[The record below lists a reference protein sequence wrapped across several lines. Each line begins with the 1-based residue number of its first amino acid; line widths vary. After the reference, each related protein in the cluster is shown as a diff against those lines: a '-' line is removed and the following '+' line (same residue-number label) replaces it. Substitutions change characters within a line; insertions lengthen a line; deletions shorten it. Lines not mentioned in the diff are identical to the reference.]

1 MIVSYILIAL
11 LYIFCISMIALTIK
25 TDKKL
30 DAEIKMLNE
39 LNDRCK
45 YSTKGFI
52 VYKEGICFV
61 NFTYK
66 DRECEVECDEL
77 YPDDLIVDVQ
87 VNENNTKEVLVD
99 YKYRLKRAKKQRSGS
114 VGTIVMLVML
124 MLMTLLFWFGVK

>member
-1 MIVSYILIAL
+1 MNLMIGA
-11 LYIFCISMIALTIK
+11 
-25 TDKKL
+25 
-30 DAEIKMLNE
+30 
-39 LNDRCK
+39 
-45 YSTKGFI
+45 STVQKGYI
-52 VYKEGICFV
+52 VYKEGICFA
-61 NFTYK
+61 NFTCK

-99 YKYRLKRAKKQRSGS
+99 YKYRLKRTKKQRSGS